1 MVPLRDEVVS
11 IMIDEHSPVLFV
23 DETFRSL
30 HFVIK
35 PCSQKRLIRDMITAG
50 GGEVVSNPGDYG
62 ITLIPPNVALIGN
75 DEVFSI
81 DFIKD
86 CCAANKL
93 LDLKPY
99 RLNDESRFSDD
110 FDPMAVL
117 LKLQTWEE
125 ARNGVTLRV
134 LVTENSP
141 PNSGDENGEAVNQ
154 NGALSRNGNSDVA
167 IQNGALSENEN
178 SDNDLNSSL
187 TTSLSTLSP
196 YNNITNDEVSEGRET
211 PDQYRSAPIPSNDMN
226 SSLAM
231 STSFPCCKTPDQNRS
246 SPIPSDTSQF
256 VSVSSGNSSGNDEA
270 SDGHETLHQN
280 RNSPATKK
288 KNTPCKEDTGTVID
302 CNVDTVIGS
311 NENAVIGS
319 NEDTVIGSN
328 ENAVIDCSENREI
341 LHIGSGSD
349 GSYKSGASPK
359 VVNKIVS
366 SDSEKGTGTM
376 SKGGATSSQLRTRS
390 ARRRVVVMDSSDSD
404 ESSVGRNVKIAKV
417 LRLERSVDDE
427 REASRQDNSRPSTSR
442 GIQSRKKTTS
452 PKSSSISLSGSD
464 DELWK
469 TSVARTKKSHARA
482 GRRDY
487 TNEERVAIIQF
498 LKKKKWQKYVKG
510 REMWQ
515 KMEMARVCPGR
526 TWQSLKEHY
535 IKKIIP
541 NIETYGLTKEEA
553 KKFREPFL

>member
-99 RLNDESRFSDD
+99 SILCLLFRLNDESRFSDD

-246 SPIPSDTSQF
+246 SPIP
-256 VSVSSGNSSGNDEA
+256 
-270 SDGHETLHQN
+270 
-280 RNSPATKK
+280 RK

>member
-125 ARNGVTLRV
+125 ARNGVTF
-134 LVTENSP
+134 
-141 PNSGDENGEAVNQ
+141 
-154 NGALSRNGNSDVA
+154 
-167 IQNGALSENEN
+167 
-178 SDNDLNSSL
+178 NDLNSSL

>member
-1 MVPLRDEVVS
+1 MHTGAALES
-11 IMIDEHSPVLFV
+11 QLYAGK
-23 DETFRSL
+23 
-30 HFVIK
+30 IK
-35 PCSQKRLIRDMITAG
+35 
-50 GGEVVSNPGDYG
+50 
-62 ITLIPPNVALIGN
+62 VA
-75 DEVFSI
+75 S
-81 DFIKD
+81 
-86 CCAANKL
+86 
-93 LDLKPY
+93 
-99 RLNDESRFSDD
+99 
-110 FDPMAVL
+110 
-117 LKLQTWEE
+117 
-125 ARNGVTLRV
+125 
-134 LVTENSP
+134 
-141 PNSGDENGEAVNQ
+141 
-154 NGALSRNGNSDVA
+154 
-167 IQNGALSENEN
+167 
-178 SDNDLNSSL
+178 NDLNSSL

-211 PDQYRSAPIPSNDMN
+211 PDQYRSDPIPSNDMN

-231 STSFPCCKTPDQNRS
+231 STSFPCCKTLDQNRS

-427 REASRQDNSRPSTSR
+427 REASRQDNNRPSTSR
-442 GIQSRKKTTS
+442 GIESRKKTASPNHTHALRCTS
-452 PKSSSISLSGSD
+452 FFSRNGS
-464 DELWK
+464 
-469 TSVARTKKSHARA
+469 V
-482 GRRDY
+482 
-487 TNEERVAIIQF
+487 
-498 LKKKKWQKYVKG
+498 
-510 REMWQ
+510 
-515 KMEMARVCPGR
+515 
-526 TWQSLKEHY
+526 
-535 IKKIIP
+535 
-541 NIETYGLTKEEA
+541 TYGRPSDR
-553 KKFREPFL
+553 FPFGRYFIIALGILDETILETCSFQFN